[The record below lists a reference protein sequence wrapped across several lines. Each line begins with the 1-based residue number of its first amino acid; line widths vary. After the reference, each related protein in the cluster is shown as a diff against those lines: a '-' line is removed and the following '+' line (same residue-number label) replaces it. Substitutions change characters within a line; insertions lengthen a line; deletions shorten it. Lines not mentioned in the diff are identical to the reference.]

1 MEQHAGRTLPISL
14 TLSKRIPVGGGLGGG
29 SSDAAAMFLGL
40 NSLFDLRI
48 PHQQLR
54 ELSRPL
60 GSDIAF
66 FIDTHSPPRPAIVTG
81 LGDGIERIAP
91 SAAAALLI
99 IPPFGCPTGPVYKA
113 FDSVPARPL
122 RDADIRRLSSES
134 PAAAELFNDLLP
146 AAESTQ
152 PPLKILRQHLAAAI
166 DLPVHM
172 SGSGSTL
179 FILAPRPLELPV
191 IAARV
196 RTAAPEA
203 ACHMTR
209 LI

>member
-1 MEQHAGRTLPISL
+1 MTRLLCGAVATLASFAA
-14 TLSKRIPVGGGLGGG
+14 LG
-29 SSDAAAMFLGL
+29 
-40 NSLFDLRI
+40 
-48 PHQQLR
+48 Q
-54 ELSRPL
+54 
-60 GSDIAF
+60 
-66 FIDTHSPPRPAIVTG
+66 TPAIN
-81 LGDGIERIAP
+81 
-91 SAAAALLI
+91 SA
-99 IPPFGCPTGPVYKA
+99 
-113 FDSVPARPL
+113 
-122 RDADIRRLSSES
+122 S

-146 AAESTQ
+146 AAESIQ
-152 PPLKILRQHLAAAI
+152 PSLKILRQHLAAAI

-179 FILAPRPLELPV
+179 FILAPLPLELPV